1 MRFYFVI
8 FFLIIIFSMYLNAK
22 DWRQVHPFIKFQY
35 VQAINCPDS
44 NNCFALFNHPGQ
56 AIEEAGWR
64 LYKSTNQGY
73 SWELKY
79 RAKNIYEQEDPQIF
93 NVAEGLSPHPYYYY
107 VASDDGAILI
117 KSTDGGTT
125 FKKIIL
131 DSSNEAM
138 FWELNDLAMYD
149 TLTGFATDRANYFTT
164 KDGWETFNKY
174 PKLNTDQT
182 YYSPL
187 FMDSNT
193 VVMTYHAR
201 LAWNDGKG
209 VAFVKYTINE
219 NKWDTLF
226 YFERNPSI
234 YFDLVKSFHFINDT
248 VGFGCGYRS
257 DTALPDGRYY
267 DIIYRTTD
275 GGKDWKLI
283 FKEYNYPWVGFYNNI
298 SFHDENNGIAV
309 GYRGKVA
316 MTNDGGETWVY
327 NPLPEEWD
335 HCRKMRVCWA
345 GLYPLIGT
353 WDAGIFRYEG
363 NFFGL
368 LPPDTTVNLISTI
381 PEPGTEDVS
390 IDTEIYA
397 KFNDILDTG
406 KFNYYSY
413 TLQNQSNSNEYIQG
427 TYNYNFSDSTL
438 RFTPDSALPYSS
450 VINVNL
456 YNIYDIAGNVL
467 SEYSYTFTTEPD
479 TTDTTGVNDY
489 IKHVI
494 GDINISILHKSSKL
508 YVAIEDELFRK
519 YKFQLCDIM
528 GNIIFERELQSG
540 IGTLYKPIDVT
551 GISNG
556 AYLYMICTG
565 GVVVKTGKLILINN

>member
-1 MRFYFVI
+1 MRRI
-8 FFLIIIFSMYLNAK
+8 LILIILFNLNLIAN
-22 DWRQVHPFIKFQY
+22 DWKQVHYEQY
-35 VQAINCPDS
+35 QEIESIDCTDS
-44 NNCFALFNHPGQ
+44 LNCFSFVNHYDGF
-56 AIEEAGWR
+56 EGTSWR
-64 LYKSTNQGY
+64 LYRSSNQGLL
-73 SWELKY
+73 WEMIYK
-79 RAKNIYEQEDPQIF
+79 AKNIFEQEEPQVIHIK
-93 NVAEGLSPHPYYYY
+93 EGISPYPNYYFG
-107 VASDDGAILI
+107 VSEDNDQIVKSSDSG
-117 KSTDGGTT
+117 KT
-125 FKKIIL
+125 FKKIFIAE
-131 DSSNEAM
+131 DSGYLE
-138 FWELNDLAMYD
+138 DLVMYD
-149 TLTGFATDRANYFTT
+149 TLIGFATDYRYYFTT
-164 KDGWETFNKY
+164 KDGWETYEKY

-345 GLYPLIGT
+345 GSYPLIGT

-368 LPPDTTVNLISTI
+368 HLPDTTVNLIFTV

-390 IDTEIYA
+390 IDTEISA

-406 KFNYYSY
+406 KFNNYSY
-413 TLQNQSNSNEYIQG
+413 TLRNQSNSNEYIQG
-427 TYNYNFSDSTL
+427 SYNYDFSDSTL
-438 RFTPDSALPYSS
+438 RFTPDSSLPYSS
-450 VINVNL
+450 VIKVDL

-479 TTDTTGVNDY
+479 TTIGIDDY
-489 IKHVI
+489 IKYLI
-494 GDINISILHKSSKL
+494 GDINIYIRHKASQL
-508 YVAIEDELFRK
+508 YIAIEDEHFRK

-528 GNIIFERELQSG
+528 GNIIFEQELQSG
-540 IGTLYKPIDVT
+540 IGTLYKPIDISA
-551 GISNG
+551 ISNG
-556 AYLYMICTG
+556 AYLYMISAG
-565 GVVVKTGKLILINN
+565 GVVVKTGKFNILR

>member
-1 MRFYFVI
+1 MRRI
-8 FFLIIIFSMYLNAK
+8 LILIILFNLNLIAN
-22 DWRQVHPFIKFQY
+22 DWKQVHYEQY
-35 VQAINCPDS
+35 QEIESIDCTDS
-44 NNCFALFNHPGQ
+44 LNCFSFVNHYDGF
-56 AIEEAGWR
+56 EGTSWR
-64 LYKSTNQGY
+64 LYRSSNQGLL
-73 SWELKY
+73 WEMIYK
-79 RAKNIYEQEDPQIF
+79 AKNIFEQEEPQVIHIK
-93 NVAEGLSPHPYYYY
+93 EGISPYPNYYFG
-107 VASDDGAILI
+107 VSEDNDQIVKSSDSG
-117 KSTDGGTT
+117 KT
-125 FKKIIL
+125 FKKIFIAE
-131 DSSNEAM
+131 DSGYLE
-138 FWELNDLAMYD
+138 DLVMYD
-149 TLTGFATDRANYFTT
+149 TLIGFATDYRYYFTT
-164 KDGWETFNKY
+164 KDGWETYEKY

-275 GGKDWKLI
+275 GGKEWKLI

-345 GLYPLIGT
+345 GSYPLIGT

-368 LPPDTTVNLISTI
+368 HLPDTTVNLIFTV

-390 IDTEIYA
+390 IDTEISA

-406 KFNYYSY
+406 KFNNYSY
-413 TLQNQSNSNEYIQG
+413 TLRNQSNSNEYIQG
-427 TYNYNFSDSTL
+427 SYNYDFSDSTL
-438 RFTPDSALPYSS
+438 RFTPDSSLPYSS
-450 VINVNL
+450 VIKVDL

-479 TTDTTGVNDY
+479 TTIGIDDY
-489 IKHVI
+489 IKYLI
-494 GDINISILHKSSKL
+494 GDINIYIRHKASQL
-508 YVAIEDELFRK
+508 YIAIEDEHFRK

-528 GNIIFERELQSG
+528 GNIIFEQELQSG
-540 IGTLYKPIDVT
+540 IGTLYKPIDISA
-551 GISNG
+551 ISNG
-556 AYLYMICTG
+556 AYLYMISAG
-565 GVVVKTGKLILINN
+565 GVVVKTGKFNILR